1 MDDFNAFMRKKD
13 EKCRLGDLFL
23 IMHILHYLLLISK

>member
-13 EKCRLGDLFL
+13 EKCRLEDLFL
-23 IMHILHYLLLISK
+23 IIHISHYLLLTLK